1 MNSSKKH
8 LSIFLVILCVLVL
21 LACDL
26 GNNDRQ
32 TQPTPIPPQPAATT
46 ARPTLPPAQPTS
58 PTATSFP
65 AAPSNLRVAQVA
77 QTEIVVTWQDN
88 SDNETGFRVYLAGTD
103 VVARVGANVNRVTLT
118 NLTCNV
124 QYQYTVRAVNNAG
137 ESQPSNVI
145 NVTTSPC
152 K

>member
-1 MNSSKKH
+1 MNPSKKH
-8 LSIFLVILCVLVL
+8 RSIFLVILCALVL

-58 PTATSFP
+58 LP

-88 SDNETGFRVYLAGTD
+88 SDNETDFRVYLAKTD
-103 VVARVGANVNRVTLT
+103 VVARVGANVNRATLT